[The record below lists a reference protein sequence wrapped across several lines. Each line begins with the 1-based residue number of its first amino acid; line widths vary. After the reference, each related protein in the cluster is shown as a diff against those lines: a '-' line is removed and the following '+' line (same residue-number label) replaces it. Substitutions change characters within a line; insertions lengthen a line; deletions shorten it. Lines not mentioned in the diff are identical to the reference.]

1 MANNKPD
8 LQKIYLI
15 TVFTKCEPD
24 KEPWNYTLGSTRSVG
39 WRPTFE
45 MAEETVKNNVCDIW
59 EYCYD
64 YACIEELDYGLY
76 PFAEERWFYKFNR
89 KTGHYEEID
98 EPAILRG
105 HGPIG
110 GIG

>member
-1 MANNKPD
+1 MDDNKPD
-8 LQKIYLI
+8 LKKIYLI
-15 TVFTKCEPD
+15 TVFDKCEPD
-24 KEPWNYTLGSTRSVG
+24 ARWDYDLGCTRSVG

-45 MAEETVKNNVCDIW
+45 MAEDTVKNNVCDIW

-89 KTGHYEEID
+89 DTGHYEEID
-98 EPAILRG
+98 EPVILKGRG
-105 HGPIG
+105 NIG